1 MKYENNLKGTWT
13 VIKEANG
20 KKKINSCLANKLIVD
35 NKKITDTSIIAE
47 KYKNYFPN
55 IEPKETSKIPQTR
68 KNHSQYINLAIS
80 SLQKSIKTVYY
91 SLKKKVLV
99 TMTSVQMLLE
109 AIPMKYK
116 FLRFIFPIVLL
127 IKVLFLKN

>member
-20 KKKINSCLANKLIVD
+20 KKKIISCLANKLIVD

-116 FLRFIFPIVLL
+116 ILRFIFPIVLL